1 MFSSSSKMFAP
12 LKRYLERLELVRQL
26 TQMDDRLLDDI
37 GITRFDIHA
46 VADGELLQKNE
57 NDRIAST
64 SRLNPKIVPN
74 SEPGNDDH
82 ERLAA

>member
-37 GITRFDIHA
+37 GIIRFDIHA
-46 VADGELLQKNE
+46 VADG
-57 NDRIAST
+57 
-64 SRLNPKIVPN
+64 
-74 SEPGNDDH
+74 
-82 ERLAA
+82 